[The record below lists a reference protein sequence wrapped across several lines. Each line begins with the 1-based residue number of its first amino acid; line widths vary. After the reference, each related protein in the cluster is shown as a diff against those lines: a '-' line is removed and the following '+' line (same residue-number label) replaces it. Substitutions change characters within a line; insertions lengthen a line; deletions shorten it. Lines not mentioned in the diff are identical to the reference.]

1 MKNALY
7 AIIAVLVIC
16 VAVLFYQVQSLKS
29 SLTGDAP
36 KENTTGGTKKPV
48 IINTANDKLPEARIA
63 YINID
68 TLNEN
73 YLMIADYV
81 RVLKNKKITLETQFQ
96 HMNEKF
102 QQDYEAAQIAAQS
115 GKLLPTEL
123 EMKKRDLEQQ
133 QRELENKQIQMD
145 KLAYD
150 MQEKNDELQR
160 TVKEFLIKNYE
171 GKYDFILAY
180 TSTVP
185 NILLTNPKL
194 EITYQVL
201 DRLNTEYKSKKTEK
215 K

>member
-1 MKNALY
+1 MKNVLY
-7 AIIAVLVIC
+7 AIIAVLAIC
-16 VAVLFYQVQSLKS
+16 IGVLFYQVQSLKS
-29 SLTGDAP
+29 AMGGDVA
-36 KENTTGGTKKPV
+36 KEIKTEDSKKPV
-48 IINTANDKLPEARIA
+48 IINTATDKLPEARIA

-68 TLNEN
+68 TLNEK
-73 YLMIADYV
+73 YQMISDYV
-81 RVLKNKKITLETQFQ
+81 KVLKNKRTVLETQFQ
-96 HMNEKF
+96 NMNMKF
-102 QQDYEAAQIAAQS
+102 QQDYEAAQIAAES
-115 GKLLPTEL
+115 GKLLPTEM

-160 TVKEFLIKNYE
+160 TVKDFLIRNYA
-171 GKYDFILAY
+171 GKYDYILAY

-185 NILLTNPKL
+185 SILMTNPKL

-201 DRLNTEYKSKKTEK
+201 DALNAEYSSKKSGK

>member
-7 AIIAVLVIC
+7 VVIAVLAIC
-16 VAVLFYQVQSLKS
+16 VGVLFYQVNSLKS
-29 SLTGDAP
+29 ASGTETA
-36 KENTTGGTKKPV
+36 KENKQEDSKKPV
-48 IINTANDKLPEARIA
+48 IINSATDKLPEARIA

-73 YLMIADYV
+73 YLMISDYV
-81 RVLKNKKITLETQFQ
+81 KVLKGKKIALETQFQ
-96 HMNEKF
+96 NMNMKF
-102 QQDYEAAQIAAQS
+102 QQDYEAAQIAAES

-123 EMKKRDLEQQ
+123 EMKKRDLEMQ

-150 MQEKNDELQR
+150 MQEKNEELQR
-160 TVKEFLIKNYE
+160 TVKEFLLKNYE
-171 GKYDFILAY
+171 GKYDYILAY

-185 NILLTNPKL
+185 SILLTNPKL

-201 DRLNTEYKSKKTEK
+201 DALNAEYSSKKSGK